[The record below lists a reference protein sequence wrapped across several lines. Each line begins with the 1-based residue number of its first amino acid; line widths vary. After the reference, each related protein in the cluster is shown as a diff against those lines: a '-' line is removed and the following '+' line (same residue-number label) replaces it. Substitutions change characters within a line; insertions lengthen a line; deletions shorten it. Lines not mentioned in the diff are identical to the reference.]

1 MSKGQITQRG
11 ADLTEAD
18 FEVLAEDM
26 RVVTVF
32 CMRNR
37 LKRDEW
43 KEQLKRALM
52 ARLGRIPL
60 VEEHGK

>member
-1 MSKGQITQRG
+1 MSKGQITTRG
-11 ADLTEAD
+11 ADLTEGD
-18 FEVLAEDM
+18 FEILAEDM

-60 VEEHGK
+60 VEGQGR